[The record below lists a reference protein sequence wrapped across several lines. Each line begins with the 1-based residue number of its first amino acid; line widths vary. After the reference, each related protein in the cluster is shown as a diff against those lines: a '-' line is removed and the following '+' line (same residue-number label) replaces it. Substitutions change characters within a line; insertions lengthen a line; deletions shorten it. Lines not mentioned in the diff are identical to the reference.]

1 MHTLSALTPHITRL
15 TVPFLDIYTTI
26 FIVKTEQGA
35 VVFDTA
41 TYPEDM
47 DTYLVPALEKLGIG
61 AEGLK
66 YVVISHN
73 HRDHAGGLAR
83 FAEIF
88 PGAAVAAGSSA
99 CGERI
104 PGREVTVLQEGDT
117 LLDVLQVVALPGHT
131 ADCIGL
137 LDTRTGT
144 LLSGDGLQLFGIYGS
159 GPWGANISYIKE
171 HLALGSTLPEKKIG
185 TIAAS
190 HDYHPCGWKAEGDA
204 VGPYIAECAVALRNV
219 ADFARANPDDSN
231 EELAARYNASSG
243 LPTVGA
249 HVFAAVRKAMANGE
263 M

>member
-1 MHTLSALTPHITRL
+1 MHTLSALTPYITRL

-26 FIVKTEQGA
+26 FVVKTEQGA

-61 AEGLK
+61 AEDLK
-66 YVVISHN
+66 YVVLSHN

-83 FAEIF
+83 FAELF
-88 PGAAVAAGSSA
+88 PGAAVAAGSRA
-99 CGERI
+99 CEERI
-104 PGREVTVLQEGDT
+104 PDRNVTVLKEGDT

-159 GPWGANISYIKE
+159 GAWGANISYIKE
-171 HLALGSTLPEKKIG
+171 HLALGKTLGEKKISV
-185 TIAAS
+185 IAAS
-190 HDYHPCGWKAEGDA
+190 HDYHPCGWKAEGEA
-204 VGPYIAECAVALRNV
+204 VGPYIAECAAALRAV

-249 HVFAAVRKAMANGE
+249 HVFAAVRNAMAAGE